1 MEHAWKPGK
10 VKSVPSTRTYSRQ
23 EPIGYIDSLSREP
36 SHAYADQRI
45 QPWRSLPGHMPG
57 HTCRMDHTRGLP
69 WTLPDLSRGLILML
83 LLYFDDDRGGE
94 VGDRDM
100 LRSSVVESEDDGW

>member
-1 MEHAWKPGK
+1 
-10 VKSVPSTRTYSRQ
+10 
-23 EPIGYIDSLSREP
+23 
-36 SHAYADQRI
+36 
-45 QPWRSLPGHMPG
+45 
-57 HTCRMDHTRGLP
+57 MDHTRGLP